1 MSDLKLSDLSNP
13 PCRLLHALSASRT
26 EWRMKLSI
34 MGNRTYMLVAILLFF
49 VNGNAQQQHKPQ
61 PYKVNASSLNVRSG
75 PDEQSRKS
83 GQLDKGDTVLVYW
96 ISEDSCWARVKQQSC
111 DGWVSMK
118 YLEPVESVETNS
130 NNLSDFFNR
139 YGITNDV
146 VIAVGLLLLLVVWI
160 IIHMSC
166 VLVKERNT
174 IVPIDVEEMKAQRRD
189 QNLSE
194 IMTQNE
200 MIECLC
206 LIEEDKAL
214 WTKIKQEGLEVN
226 PVITKKKQMRH
237 AEDTI
242 KQLQAKLPT
251 DDNVVQ
257 TINEYVADVAY
268 YKKRVFDCIIAIPIV
283 YLIMCV
289 LASVFI
295 HVAVGPIM
303 LVIAI
308 PYVLSCFA
316 PTYLVGKKALKGNR
330 KYLIL
335 GGVIATLVAMNLGAQ
350 TIRTTTYWSDGTKT
364 IEDDHSQSFMSLL
377 ITLAV
382 LLSIPLYAVLY
393 GVYVKYFRNYV
404 FYV

>member
-1 MSDLKLSDLSNP
+1 
-13 PCRLLHALSASRT
+13 
-26 EWRMKLSI
+26 
-34 MGNRTYMLVAILLFF
+34 MGNRTFILMVLLLFL
-49 VNGNAQQQHKPQ
+49 VNGNAQQQNKPQ
-61 PYKVNASSLNVRSG
+61 KYKVNASSLNVRSK
-75 PDEQSRKS
+75 PNEQSRKK
-83 GQLDKGDTVLVYW
+83 GQLENGDTVIVYW
-96 ISEDSCWARVKQQSC
+96 ISEDSCWARVRQESC

-118 YLEPVESVETNS
+118 YLEPIEFVETNS
-130 NNLSDFFNR
+130 NNLTEYLNR
-139 YGITNDV
+139 YGIAKDV
-146 VIAVGLLLLLVVWI
+146 VIVVGLLSLLVVWM

-174 IVPIDVEEMKAQRRD
+174 IVPIDVEEMKVQRRD

-194 IMTQNE
+194 TMTQDE
-200 MIECLC
+200 IIECLC
-206 LIEEDKAL
+206 LIEEDKVL
-214 WTKIKQEGLEVN
+214 WTKIKQGGISVS
-226 PVITKKKQMRH
+226 VITKKKQMRH

-242 KQLQAKLPT
+242 KQLQAKMPT
-251 DDNVVQ
+251 DDNLVQ
-257 TINEYVADVAY
+257 TINEYVRDVAY

-283 YLIMCV
+283 YLIMSV

-295 HVAVGPIM
+295 HIAVGPIM
-303 LVIAI
+303 LAIAI

-393 GVYVKYFRNYV
+393 GVFVKYFRNYV

>member
-13 PCRLLHALSASRT
+13 PCRLLHALSVSRT

-49 VNGNAQQQHKPQ
+49 VNGNAQQQDKPQ
-61 PYKVNASSLNVRSG
+61 PYKVSASSLNVRSG
-75 PDEQSRKS
+75 PKEQSRKI
-83 GQLDKGDTVLVYW
+83 GQLDKGDTVVVYW
-96 ISEDSCWARVKQQSC
+96 FSEDSCWARVRQESC

-118 YLEPVESVETNS
+118 YLEPIEFVETNS
-130 NNLSDFFNR
+130 NNLSEYLNR
-139 YGITNDV
+139 YGITKDV
-146 VIAVGLLLLLVVWI
+146 VIVVGLLLLLVVWM

-166 VLVKERNT
+166 VLAKERNT
-174 IVPIDVEEMKAQRRD
+174 IVPINVEEMKVQRPD

-194 IMTQNE
+194 TMTQDE
-200 MIECLC
+200 IIECLC

-214 WTKIKQEGLEVN
+214 WTKIKQGGISES
-226 PVITKKKQMRH
+226 VITKKKQMRH

-242 KQLQAKLPT
+242 KQLQAKMPT
-251 DDNVVQ
+251 DDNLVQ
-257 TINEYVADVAY
+257 TINEYVRDVSY

-283 YLIMCV
+283 YLIMSV

-295 HVAVGPIM
+295 HIAVGPIM
-303 LVIAI
+303 LAIAI

-393 GVYVKYFRNYV
+393 GVFVKYFRNYV

>member
-1 MSDLKLSDLSNP
+1 MVLS
-13 PCRLLHALSASRT
+13 
-26 EWRMKLSI
+26 
-34 MGNRTYMLVAILLFF
+34 LFL
-49 VNGNAQQQHKPQ
+49 VNGNAQQQNKPQ
-61 PYKVNASSLNVRSG
+61 RYKVNASSLNVRSK
-75 PDEQSRKS
+75 PNEQSRKK
-83 GQLDKGDTVLVYW
+83 GQLENGDTVIVYW
-96 ISEDSCWARVKQQSC
+96 ISEDSCWARVRQHSC

-118 YLEPVESVETNS
+118 YLEPIESVETNS
-130 NNLSDFFNR
+130 NNPSDFFNR

-146 VIAVGLLLLLVVWI
+146 VIAVGLLLLLVMWM
-160 IIHMSC
+160 IIHMIY
-166 VLVKERNT
+166 VLVKERHP
-174 IVPIDVEEMKAQRRD
+174 VALIDVEEMKAQRQD

-283 YLIMCV
+283 YLIMSV

-295 HVAVGPIM
+295 HIAVGPIM
-303 LVIAI
+303 LAIAI

-393 GVYVKYFRNYV
+393 GVFVKYFRNYV

>member
-1 MSDLKLSDLSNP
+1 
-13 PCRLLHALSASRT
+13 
-26 EWRMKLSI
+26 
-34 MGNRTYMLVAILLFF
+34 MGNRTFILLVLLLFL
-49 VNGNAQQQHKPQ
+49 VNGNAQQQKKPQ
-61 PYKVNASSLNVRSG
+61 RYKVNATSLNVRSA
-75 PDEQSRKS
+75 PEEHSWKK
-83 GQLDKGDTVLVYW
+83 GQLESGDTVIVYW
-96 ISEDSCWARVKQQSC
+96 ISKDSCWALVRQHSC
-111 DGWVSMK
+111 DGWVSTK
-118 YLEPVESVETNS
+118 YLEPIESIETNS
-130 NNLSDFFNR
+130 NFLSDFLNR
-139 YGITNDV
+139 YEITEDV
-146 VIAVGLLLLLVVWI
+146 VIAVVLLLLLVMWMIV
-160 IIHMSC
+160 HMVY
-166 VLVKERNT
+166 VLLKERHT
-174 IVPIDVEEMKAQRRD
+174 IVPIDIEEMRVQRRV
-189 QNLSE
+189 QNMSE
-194 IMTQNE
+194 TMTQDE

-206 LIEEDKAL
+206 LMEEDKTL
-214 WTKIKQEGLEVN
+214 WTKIKQGVLDVN

-237 AEDTI
+237 AENTI

-251 DDNVVQ
+251 DDNLVQ
-257 TINEYVADVAY
+257 TINEYVSDVAY

-330 KYLIL
+330 KYIL
-335 GGVIATLVAMNLGAQ
+335 FGGVIATLMAMNLGAR

-364 IEDDHSQSFMSLL
+364 YEDDHSQHLMSLI

-382 LLSIPLYAVLY
+382 ILSIPLYAVLY
-393 GVYVKYFRNYV
+393 GVFVKYFRNYV